1 MKELKDKIKKYFLK
15 SFYSKYFCLL
25 MILKPVTIAMKIV
38 TKKVNF
44 RARII
49 IAREDLNV
57 IDVREMRCVY
67 VQGV

>member
-1 MKELKDKIKKYFLK
+1 
-15 SFYSKYFCLL
+15 

-57 IDVREMRCVY
+57 IDVREMCCVY